1 MNNKI
6 TDLDTALKAVKEK
19 GDNIQYCTPELIANI
34 EVLKEAVKGNYFSMQ
49 KIQNVMM
56 PDNSGLVINNK
67 KLMSELIKIDPRIF
81 IYLGDNLKDDEEIVT
96 YCVSSSRYAYLLKY
110 AGEKVKANKNIVLKA
125 VTNTIYAVDTV
136 FIDEIKNDKEIALKV
151 LSYRNARINLTW
163 FGDALKKEINTA
175 LGYDITEKPIDLDVM
190 ADVEKYLKTK
200 IEESKKVQPKVA
212 PKEVV
217 KEETKQEVKPV
228 ITKEVTPKQ
237 ELKPLNDDKITQNIN
252 DKIIDLNG
260 LLTKLRDSQ
269 TELDSLKKEREAFL
283 KIITEQV
290 KLFEQNMDSRV
301 NEIEKRINDI
311 SSEINKETNIL
322 KTKILDLRKS

>member
-163 FGDALKKEINTA
+163 FGDALKKEISTA

-200 IEESKKVQPKVA
+200 IEEAKREQPKVA

-217 KEETKQEVKPV
+217 KEEPKQEVKPV

-252 DKIIDLNG
+252 DEIIDLNG

-269 TELDSLKKEREAFL
+269 TELNSLKKEREAFL